1 LKITLFTPIRKHLST
16 PSPVGFVFDATSGK
30 FKGLSLTLNYPNFIF
45 ALAGWEKFTASDHFM
60 SHPHNLFN
68 TLQTFDLGNGTV
80 RSAEP
85 DPSTPTGWRV
95 NTWVK
100 QGILLGFRFGDLVDA
115 SMDHGRWPFFDK
127 DTLPLQR
134 FGAGSG
140 VRIVPGGSSVRDGAH
155 LAKGVIAMPPM
166 YVNIGAYVGEGSM
179 IDSHALVGSC
189 AQIGARV
196 HLSAAVQVGGVLEP
210 VGAMPVIVEDDAFV
224 GGGCGLYEGTRIGT
238 GAVLAPGVVLTR
250 AVSLYDAV
258 HERTIVADAG
268 GALAIPERA
277 VVVPGSRPAGG
288 AWARSLGLSLYS
300 PVIVKY
306 RDARTDAAA
315 ALEEA
320 LR

>member
-1 LKITLFTPIRKHLST
+1 VRRGAYLGEGVVVMP
-16 PSPVGFVFDATSGK
+16 PAFV
-30 FKGLSLTLNYPNFIF
+30 N
-45 ALAGWEKFTASDHFM
+45 
-60 SHPHNLFN
+60 
-68 TLQTFDLGNGTV
+68 V
-80 RSAEP
+80 
-85 DPSTPTGWRV
+85 
-95 NTWVK
+95 
-100 QGILLGFRFGDLVDA
+100 
-115 SMDHGRWPFFDK
+115 
-127 DTLPLQR
+127 
-134 FGAGSG
+134 
-140 VRIVPGGSSVRDGAH
+140 GAH
-155 LAKGVIAMPPM
+155 VGM
-166 YVNIGAYVGEGSM
+166 GAM

-224 GGGCGLYEGTRIGT
+224 GGGCGLYEGTRVGR

-258 HERTIVADAG
+258 HERAIVADAG
-268 GALAIPERA
+268 GVLAIPERA

-288 AWARSLGLSLYS
+288 AWAQSLGLSLYA

-306 RDARTDAAA
+306 RDARTDAAS

>member
-1 LKITLFTPIRKHLST
+1 VTHEGLKEVIERLAAAVEPDRDTSRAA
-16 PSPVGFVFDATSGK
+16 VGSLLDA
-30 FKGLSLTLNYPNFIF
+30 LE
-45 ALAGWEKFTASDHFM
+45 A
-60 SHPHNLFN
+60 
-68 TLQTFDLGNGTV
+68 GTV
-80 RSAEP
+80 RAAEP
-85 DPSTPTGWRV
+85 TPDGWMV
-95 NTWVK
+95 QGWVK
-100 QGILLGFRFGDLVDA
+100 RGLLLAFRCGENVSIDA
-115 SMDHGRWPFFDK
+115 PPFHFRDR
-127 DTLPLQR
+127 DTLPTQDPAR
-134 FGAGSG
+134 GGRN
-140 VRIVPGGSSVRDGAH
+140 VRVVPGGSTVRRGAYLGEGVVVMPPAFVNVGAH
-155 LAKGVIAMPPM
+155 VGM
-166 YVNIGAYVGEGSM
+166 GAM

-224 GGGCGLYEGTRIGT
+224 GGGCGLYEGTRVGR

-268 GALAIPERA
+268 GVLAIPERA

-288 AWARSLGLSLYS
+288 AWAQSLGLSLYA